1 VEVDADAVLRDSRR
15 APSPVPS
22 NGTTGSI
29 RRLRNLL
36 ILYWL
41 VMFLASHVKLRD
53 AVEVFHVRDKVLH
66 FVAYAGLAFLAAA
79 YQRFR
84 KGGIG
89 WLDVVGIWTL
99 AVSYGVLD
107 EITQIPVG
115 RTADPLDW
123 LADAAGAAAGLVAFF
138 AVRRFV
144 MPDRPAAQAALGR

>member
-1 VEVDADAVLRDSRR
+1 MPSHGATAPLRRF
-15 APSPVPS
+15 
-22 NGTTGSI
+22 
-29 RRLRNLL
+29 RNVL

-53 AVEVFHVRDKVLH
+53 TVEVFHVRDKVLH

-79 YQRFR
+79 YLRFR

-89 WLDVVGIWTL
+89 WLDVVGVWTL

-123 LADAAGAAAGLVAFF
+123 LADAAGAAAGLLTFF

-144 MPDRPAAQAALGR
+144 MPGRPAAQPALGS

>member
-1 VEVDADAVLRDSRR
+1 MSL
-15 APSPVPS
+15 PS
-22 NGTTGSI
+22 GGATAGL
-29 RRLRNLL
+29 RRLRNVL
-36 ILYWL
+36 ICYWL
-41 VMFLASHVKLRD
+41 VIFIASHVKLRD
-53 AVEVFHVRDKVLH
+53 AVEVFHIRDKVLH

-79 YQRFR
+79 YLQFR
-84 KGGIG
+84 KASMG
-89 WLDVVGIWTL
+89 WLEVVGVWTL

-144 MPDRPAAQAALGR
+144 MPGRPVPQAALGS